1 MISNFLLEKSRV
13 VSQNPGER
21 NFHIFYQLCAGAEAD
36 ADLKESY
43 GVPGTD
49 YFNYLNT
56 NDPRVDG
63 TDDGEDWREVLE
75 AMEAMN
81 LSEEDQNCIISTTAA
96 VLHLG
101 NITFTERATEV
112 AEPEHYDSLAFP
124 AHLLSISVDDLQTKL
139 TSRIMSVGSS
149 EQVNK
154 TLNVEQAEATR
165 DALAKAIYYRLFD
178 FLIKVSSSDKLIR
191 TKAEENFFT
200 FLF

>member
-63 TDDGEDWREVLE
+63 TDDGEDW
-75 AMEAMN
+75 
-81 LSEEDQNCIISTTAA
+81 
-96 VLHLG
+96 
-101 NITFTERATEV
+101 
-112 AEPEHYDSLAFP
+112 
-124 AHLLSISVDDLQTKL
+124 
-139 TSRIMSVGSS
+139 
-149 EQVNK
+149 
-154 TLNVEQAEATR
+154 
-165 DALAKAIYYRLFD
+165 
-178 FLIKVSSSDKLIR
+178 
-191 TKAEENFFT
+191 
-200 FLF
+200 